1 MIVYPNAKINI
12 GLNILKKREDGY
24 HDISSVFY
32 PLKEYID
39 ILEIIKSEEFEFTKS
54 GIEIPD
60 GENLCVEAWKLLHKD
75 FGIGN
80 VKIHLHKQIPIGAG
94 LGGGSADASF
104 TLKYLNELFDLNL
117 NNKDLE
123 KYALRLG
130 ADCPFFIDNT
140 PKLVEGIGEKM
151 TSIDLDLSNY
161 EIRLVNPD
169 IHISTKEA
177 YSGIVPKTPVLSVEK
192 IIELPIIE
200 WKGKLKNDFEES
212 IFEKHLQ
219 LEGIKDELYKQG
231 SIYSSM
237 SGSGSIVFG
246 IFEKKNPH
254 QN

>member
-1 MIVYPNAKINI
+1 MIVYPNAKINL
-12 GLNILKKREDGY
+12 GLNVLRKREDGY

-32 PLKEYID
+32 PIKECVD
-39 ILEIIKSEEFEFTKS
+39 ILEIIKSEEFEFTNS
-54 GIEIPD
+54 GISIPD
-60 GENLCVEAWKLLHKD
+60 GENLCEKAWKLLYTD

-80 VKIHLHKQIPIGAG
+80 VKIHLHKQIAIGAG

-104 TLKYLNELFDLNL
+104 TLKALNKLFELHLTNIQ
-117 NNKDLE
+117 LE
-123 KYALRLG
+123 KYALKLG

-140 PKLVEGIGEKM
+140 TKYVQGIGERM

-161 EIRLVNPD
+161 DIRLVNPD

-177 YSGIVPKTPVLSVEK
+177 FSWVVPKSPEIQVDE

-200 WKGKLKNDFEES
+200 WKGKLKNNFEES

-246 IFEKKNPH
+246 IFEK
-254 QN
+254 

>member
-1 MIVYPNAKINI
+1 MIVYPNAKINL
-12 GLNILKKREDGY
+12 GLNVLRKREDGY

-32 PLKEYID
+32 PVKECVD
-39 ILEIIKSEEFEFTKS
+39 ILEIIKSEEFEFTNS

-60 GENLCVEAWKLLHKD
+60 GENLCEKAWKLLHTD

-80 VKIHLHKQIPIGAG
+80 VTIHLHKQIAIGAG

-104 TLKYLNELFDLNL
+104 TLKSLNELFDLNL
-117 NNKDLE
+117 NNKELE

-151 TSIDLDLSNY
+151 TSIDLDLSEYN
-161 EIRLVNPD
+161 IRLINPG
-169 IHISTKEA
+169 IHVSTKEA
-177 YSGIVPKTPVLSVEK
+177 YSDLVPKTPVLSVEK
-192 IIELPIIE
+192 TIELQIIE

-212 IFEKHLQ
+212 IFAKHLK
-219 LEGIKDELYKQG
+219 LESIKDELYKQG

-246 IFEKKNPH
+246 IFEK
-254 QN
+254 

>member
-1 MIVYPNAKINI
+1 MIVYPNAKINL
-12 GLNILKKREDGY
+12 GLNVLHKREDGY

-32 PLKEYID
+32 PVKECVD
-39 ILEIIKSEEFEFTKS
+39 ILEIIKSERFQFTKS

-60 GENLCVEAWKLLHKD
+60 GENICEKAWKLLDTD

-117 NNKDLE
+117 NSKDLE

-246 IFEKKNPH
+246 IFEK
-254 QN
+254 

>member
-1 MIVYPNAKINI
+1 M
-12 GLNILKKREDGY
+12 
-24 HDISSVFY
+24 
-32 PLKEYID
+32 
-39 ILEIIKSEEFEFTKS
+39 
-54 GIEIPD
+54 
-60 GENLCVEAWKLLHKD
+60 
-75 FGIGN
+75 
-80 VKIHLHKQIPIGAG
+80 
-94 LGGGSADASF
+94 GGGSADASF
-104 TLKYLNELFDLNL
+104 TLKVLDDLFDLNL
-117 NNKDLE
+117 NNKELE

-169 IHISTKEA
+169 IHISTKQA
-177 YSGIVPKTPVLSVEK
+177 YSGIVPKTPVLPVEK

-219 LEGIKDELYKQG
+219 LESIKDELYKQG

-246 IFEKKNPH
+246 IFEK
-254 QN
+254 

>member
-1 MIVYPNAKINI
+1 MIVYPNAKINL
-12 GLNILKKREDGY
+12 GLNILHKREDGY
-24 HDISSVFY
+24 HDIFSVFY
-32 PLKEYID
+32 PVKECVD
-39 ILEIIKSEEFEFTKS
+39 ILEIIKSEKFQFTKS

-60 GENLCVEAWKLLHKD
+60 GENICEKAWKLLDTD

-117 NNKDLE
+117 NNKELE

-219 LEGIKDELYKQG
+219 LEGVKDELYKQG

-246 IFEKKNPH
+246 IFEK
-254 QN
+254 

>member
-1 MIVYPNAKINI
+1 MIVYPNAKINL
-12 GLNILKKREDGY
+12 GLNVLRKREDGY

-32 PLKEYID
+32 PVKECVD
-39 ILEIIKSEEFEFTKS
+39 ILEIIKSEEFEFTNS
-54 GIEIPD
+54 GISIPD
-60 GENLCVEAWKLLHKD
+60 GENLCEKAWKLLYTD

-80 VKIHLHKQIPIGAG
+80 VKIHLHKQIAIGAG

-104 TLKYLNELFDLNL
+104 TLKALNKLFELHLTNIQ
-117 NNKDLE
+117 LE
-123 KYALRLG
+123 KYALKLG

-140 PKLVEGIGEKM
+140 TKYVQGIGERM

-161 EIRLVNPD
+161 DIRLVNPD

-177 YSGIVPKTPVLSVEK
+177 FSWVVPKSPEIQVDE

-200 WKGKLKNDFEES
+200 WKGKLKNNFEES

-246 IFEKKNPH
+246 IFEK
-254 QN
+254 

>member
-1 MIVYPNAKINI
+1 MIVYPNAKINL
-12 GLNILKKREDGY
+12 GLNVLRKREDGY

-32 PLKEYID
+32 PVKECVD
-39 ILEIIKSEEFEFTKS
+39 ILEIIKSEEFEFTNS

-60 GENLCVEAWKLLHKD
+60 GENLCEKAWKLLYTD

-80 VKIHLHKQIPIGAG
+80 VKVHLHKQIAIGAG
-94 LGGGSADASF
+94 LGGGSSDASF
-104 TLKYLNELFDLNL
+104 TLKSLNELFDLNL
-117 NNKDLE
+117 NNKELE

-219 LEGIKDELYKQG
+219 LEGVKDELYKQG

-246 IFEKKNPH
+246 IFEK
-254 QN
+254 

>member
-1 MIVYPNAKINI
+1 MIVYPNAKINL
-12 GLNILKKREDGY
+12 GLNILHKREDGY
-24 HDISSVFY
+24 HDIFSVFY
-32 PLKEYID
+32 PVKECVD
-39 ILEIIKSEEFEFTKS
+39 ILEIIKSEKFQFTKS

-60 GENLCVEAWKLLHKD
+60 GENICEKAWKLLDTD

-80 VKIHLHKQIPIGAG
+80 VKIHLHKKIPIGAG

-117 NNKDLE
+117 NSKDLE

-219 LEGIKDELYKQG
+219 LEGVKDELYKQG

-246 IFEKKNPH
+246 IFEK
-254 QN
+254 

>member
-1 MIVYPNAKINI
+1 MIVYPNAKINL
-12 GLNILKKREDGY
+12 GLNVLRKREDGY

-32 PLKEYID
+32 PVKECVD
-39 ILEIIKSEEFEFTKS
+39 ILEIIKSERFEFTRS
-54 GIEIPD
+54 GIEISD
-60 GENLCVEAWKLLHKD
+60 GENLCEKAWKLLDTD

-117 NNKDLE
+117 NNKELE

-140 PKLVEGIGEKM
+140 PKLVAGIGEKM

-169 IHISTKEA
+169 INISTKEA

-212 IFEKHLQ
+212 IFEKYLQ
-219 LEGIKDELYKQG
+219 LEGIKDKLYKQG

-246 IFEKKNPH
+246 IFEK
-254 QN
+254 

>member
-1 MIVYPNAKINI
+1 MIVYPNAKINL
-12 GLNILKKREDGY
+12 GLNVLHKREDGY

-32 PLKEYID
+32 PVKECVD
-39 ILEIIKSEEFEFTKS
+39 ILEIIKSEKFEFTKS

-60 GENLCVEAWKLLHKD
+60 GENLCEKAWRLLDAD

-80 VKIHLHKQIPIGAG
+80 VKIHLHKQIAIGAG
-94 LGGGSADASF
+94 LGGGSADTSF
-104 TLKYLNELFDLNL
+104 TLKVLDDLFDLNL
-117 NNKDLE
+117 NNKELE

-169 IHISTKEA
+169 IHISTKQA

-246 IFEKKNPH
+246 IFEK
-254 QN
+254 

>member
-1 MIVYPNAKINI
+1 MIVYPNAKINL
-12 GLNILKKREDGY
+12 GLNVLSKREDGY

-32 PLKEYID
+32 PVKECVD
-39 ILEIIKSEEFEFTKS
+39 ILEIIKSERFEFTRS
-54 GIEIPD
+54 GIEISD
-60 GENLCVEAWKLLHKD
+60 GENLCEKAWKLLDTD

-117 NNKDLE
+117 NNKELE

-169 IHISTKEA
+169 IHISTREA

-246 IFEKKNPH
+246 IFEK
-254 QN
+254 

>member
-1 MIVYPNAKINI
+1 MIVYPNAKINL
-12 GLNILKKREDGY
+12 GLNVLRKREDGY

-32 PLKEYID
+32 PVKECVD
-39 ILEIIKSEEFEFTKS
+39 ILEIIKSEEFEFTNS

-60 GENLCVEAWKLLHKD
+60 GENLCEKAWKLLHTD

-80 VKIHLHKQIPIGAG
+80 VTIHLHKQIAIGAG
-94 LGGGSADASF
+94 LGGGSSDASF
-104 TLKYLNELFDLNL
+104 TLKSLNELFDLNL
-117 NNKDLE
+117 NNKELE

-177 YSGIVPKTPVLSVEK
+177 YSRVVPRIPVLEVEK

-200 WKGKLKNDFEES
+200 WKEKLKNDFEES
-212 IFEKHLQ
+212 IFLKHPELRE
-219 LEGIKDELYKQG
+219 LKDQLYKEG
-231 SIYSSM
+231 AIYASM
-237 SGSGSIVFG
+237 SGSGSV
-246 IFEKKNPH
+246 IFSIKYL
-254 QN
+254 

>member
-1 MIVYPNAKINI
+1 MIVYPNAKINL
-12 GLNILKKREDGY
+12 GLNVLRKREDGY

-32 PLKEYID
+32 PVKECVD
-39 ILEIIKSEEFEFTKS
+39 ILEIIKSEEFEFTNS

-60 GENLCVEAWKLLHKD
+60 GENLCEKAWKLLHTD

-80 VKIHLHKQIPIGAG
+80 VTIHLHKQIAIGAG
-94 LGGGSADASF
+94 LGGGSSDASF
-104 TLKYLNELFDLNL
+104 TLKSLNELFDLNL
-117 NNKDLE
+117 NNKELE

-169 IHISTKEA
+169 IHISTKQA
-177 YSGIVPKTPVLSVEK
+177 YSGIVTKTPVLPVEK

-246 IFEKKNPH
+246 IFEK
-254 QN
+254 